1 MKHDARRLLAAL
13 IILSGVSAWGP
24 VGALRA
30 LSVTTSAVPA
40 SAQPSASRVD
50 ARQIRVG
57 DVITDALVVHGDGV
71 LYELTAP
78 SDGMLVLQVRWEP
91 LRGHVQLWSGDTP
104 LFDLSPDR
112 STLVASFPVVAGQKY
127 SFGVY
132 DGAPW
137 DYDDLFLPF
146 KLTTTVVGSSTIERP
161 RPAISIAAD
170 PAASPIAPNTPV
182 QLTVTPTSDTPQL
195 EYLFWLWRQGTGWT
209 RLHEYSP
216 VDTITWTPTEP
227 GTYNIQVWA
236 RRIGSNEAFDAWNAV
251 GVILVSARDPIR
263 VSSVSQDKRAPGAGQ
278 PVTFTAVAAGGPMAR
293 SRTSSG
299 VRIRATGSGRW
310 SRTTARHAPTRG
322 RPYRRRWLA
331 YRAGLVH
338 SAVFSAI
345 TESGPSN
352 PPFEVLP
359 KPRIAVF
366 LDYDVDLPVPP
377 NTPIDF
383 TVHASGGLEPKPV
396 QILVSSKL
404 AKGGPWPAT
413 MTPRIRS
420 GGRRRPA
427 WQDTVQLWVR
437 NAGSTAAYD
446 EVINYSAL
454 PIGPSGP
461 ARITSFTSNRMLPA
475 DAGTTVIW
483 TAVGYRGHSEA
494 VSVIQFWRLDQSTG
508 VWTVVQDYSSENTFT
523 WTTIAGAYLMQ
534 VHVKSAVAGNAG
546 RMGVNRILH
555 DLERSSFTVSGPVT
569 NV

>member
-78 SDGMLVLQVRWEP
+78 SDGMLVVQVRWEP
-91 LRGHVQLWSGDTP
+91 WRGHVELWSGDTP

-278 PVTFTAVAAGGPMAR
+278 PVTFTAVAAGGTNGPLQYQFWRQDSGDRIWKMVQDYSA
-293 SRTSSG
+293 SRTYTWTPG
-299 VRIRATGSGRW
+299 
-310 SRTTARHAPTRG
+310 TADVGWHIVQV
-322 RPYRRRWLA
+322 
-331 YRAGLVH
+331 LVH
-338 SAVFSAI
+338 SAGSSAI

-383 TVHASGGLEPKPV
+383 TVHASGGLEPYEYKFWV
-396 QILVSSKL
+396 LKVGEGWTL
-404 AKGGPWPAT
+404 ARDYDTSNTFRW
-413 MTPRIRS
+413 TPSS
-420 GGRRRPA
+420 GG
-427 WQDTVQLWVR
+427 QYTVQLWVR

-475 DAGTTVIW
+475 DAGTTVTW
-483 TAVGYRGHSEA
+483 TAVGTGGTAGPLQY
-494 VSVIQFWRLDQSTG
+494 QFWRLDQSTG

-534 VHVKSAVAGNAG
+534 VHVKSAVAGT
-546 RMGVNRILH
+546 
-555 DLERSSFTVSGPVT
+555 LEGWGSTGYFTIW
-569 NV
+569 